1 MMLYAAAA
9 WLSRKSL
16 AALQPKESL
25 AVSQPGESLAALQQ
39 EVQENLEQLK
49 PNVMLETVK
58 GWIPGLIAFG
68 IKVLIALMIFA
79 VGSRIIKL
87 IYRMLNRSFQRMDME
102 ISLRKFLLSVFNA
115 AMYCLLVF
123 IIAGQIGVNSASI
136 VALLGSASIAVGLAV
151 QGSLANF
158 AGGVLI
164 LLMKPFRVGD
174 YIISRDGEGTVHTI
188 GLVYTVLTTVDNK
201 QVVIPNGTLSNSPL
215 TNVTAMEK
223 RRIDIS
229 VGIGYGSDLKKA
241 KSILGDI
248 YHSNPEILKEEP
260 IDIFV
265 DDLGDSSVTIG
276 GRGWVA
282 TDKYWTTKWAITEE
296 VKLRF
301 DEAGIEIPF
310 NQLDIHVKNE
320 IPGIP
325 SGESK

>member
-1 MMLYAAAA
+1 MVFIAGDVGL
-9 WLSRKSL
+9 
-16 AALQPKESL
+16 PE
-25 AVSQPGESLAALQQ
+25 ESLAALQQ

-49 PNVMLETVK
+49 PNVILETMK

-68 IKVLIALMIFA
+68 IKILIALLIFGA
-79 VGSRIIKL
+79 GSRIIKL
-87 IYRMLNRSFQRMDME
+87 IYRMLDRSFRRMDME
-102 ISLRKFLLSVFNA
+102 ISVRKFLLSVLNA
-115 AMYCLLVF
+115 SMYCLLIF

-136 VALLGSASIAVGLAV
+136 VALLGSASIAVGLAI

-174 YIISRDGEGTVHTI
+174 YIISRDGEGSVHTI
-188 GLVYTVLTTVDNK
+188 GMVYTVLYTADNK

-215 TNVTAMEK
+215 TNVTAME
-223 RRIDIS
+223 RRRVDVS
-229 VGIGYGSDLKKA
+229 VGIGYSSDLKKA
-241 KSILGDI
+241 KEILEEI
-248 YHSNPEILKEEP
+248 YHSHPAVMQDQP

-265 DDLGDSSVTIG
+265 DNLADSSVTLG

-282 TDKYWTTKWAITEE
+282 TDSYWSAKWAITEQ

-310 NQLDIHVKNE
+310 NQLDVHVKSTN
-320 IPGIP
+320 
-325 SGESK
+325 SES